1 MDIMYTFTFANLISK
16 NSGTRHLSCIS
27 PVTIETDYISYSVNY
42 LTITIAYF
50 PACNF
55 LILIIRLATIYRALV
70 YVPPL
75 H

>member
-1 MDIMYTFTFANLISK
+1 MDIMYIFTFANLISK
-16 NSGTRHLSCIS
+16 NSGTCHLSCIS
-27 PVTIETDYISYSVNY
+27 PIIIENDYISYSVNY

-50 PACNF
+50 SACNF
-55 LILIIRLATIYRALV
+55 LILIMRVAITYRVLG